1 MKLVTKTS
9 LSLRSKK
16 DLVNVFDWFQ
26 ADLQMFLLCLL
37 KLNLS
42 LVWNPKIFTKEVD
55 FMFAFP
61 IFISV
66 FVLLD
71 LLLHIINS

>member
-1 MKLVTKTS
+1 MKLVTKTY
-9 LSLRSKK
+9 LSLKSKK

-42 LVWNPKIFTKEVD
+42 SVWNPKVFTKEVD

-66 FVLLD
+66 LLVD

>member
-1 MKLVTKTS
+1 MKLVTKTY
-9 LSLRSKK
+9 LSLKSKK

-26 ADLQMFLLCLL
+26 ADLQMFLLRLL

-42 LVWNPKIFTKEVD
+42 SVWNPKVFTKEVD

-66 FVLLD
+66 LLLD

>member
-26 ADLQMFLLCLL
+26 ADLQMFLLRLL

-42 LVWNPKIFTKEVD
+42 SVWNPKVFTKEVD

-66 FVLLD
+66 LLLD

>member
-1 MKLVTKTS
+1 MKLVTKTY
-9 LSLRSKK
+9 LSLKSKK

-26 ADLQMFLLCLL
+26 SDLQMFLLRLL

-42 LVWNPKIFTKEVD
+42 SVWNPKVFTKEVD

-66 FVLLD
+66 LLLD

>member
-1 MKLVTKTS
+1 MKLVTKTY

-26 ADLQMFLLCLL
+26 ADLQMFLLRLL

-42 LVWNPKIFTKEVD
+42 SVWNPKVFTKEVD

-66 FVLLD
+66 LLLD

>member
-1 MKLVTKTS
+1 MKLVTKTY
-9 LSLRSKK
+9 LSLKSKK

-37 KLNLS
+37 GLNLS
-42 LVWNPKIFTKEVD
+42 SVWNPKVFTKEVD

-66 FVLLD
+66 LLLD

>member
-55 FMFAFP
+55 FVFAFP